1 MEQSHSSMW
10 KYSFYINNKLW
21 KKIILEKASIYITIQ
36 LCFPLEKK
44 CIFSDMNLE
53 VNQFLQ
59 RNLEASVDIPYKIM
73 D

>member
-1 MEQSHSSMW
+1 MW

-21 KKIILEKASIYITIQ
+21 KKIIPEKASIYITIQ
-36 LCFPLEKK
+36 LCFPLGEKY
-44 CIFSDMNLE
+44 IFSDMNLE